1 MSSALFETFTNLA
14 WPPRVSIVQGGRG
27 ARAPRNAEVSF
38 LGPCRRRESLPKPR
52 HDSFCEQDVEL
63 LSLDNI
69 SRAVFAEFKPKSFVI
84 AERAPLHN
92 GGSPSKSL
100 AQFFSRNIVPLP
112 TEQLR
117 LPRQP
122 RPLVVPAVKARRG
135 GRDAAKRQ
143 GHFVPEHSR
152 PIWRTPSAF
161 SVHRTTF
168 ASSSSPGG

>member
-1 MSSALFETFTNLA
+1 MPSPPRNLTSAKNLAPPPPLNNAELATVSSALFENFSNLA

-84 AERAPLHN
+84 AERAPPPPRQN
-92 GGSPSKSL
+92 VGFGGAQGRCRLDKSL
-100 AQFFSRNIVPLP
+100 ASSGPADALPSTSPL
-112 TEQLR
+112 EAHLSS
-117 LPRQP
+117 
-122 RPLVVPAVKARRG
+122 ASHGRR
-135 GRDAAKRQ
+135 
-143 GHFVPEHSR
+143 
-152 PIWRTPSAF
+152 F
-161 SVHRTTF
+161 SV
-168 ASSSSPGG
+168 APLGGL